1 MNLIKNCAQISS
13 FFKNVCVNVCVRVKI
28 YSSGWFHEGEG
39 VYVWIFNV
47 CVCVSVRRS
56 ICGFFKCVRV
66 REI

>member
-1 MNLIKNCAQISS
+1 M
-13 FFKNVCVNVCVRVKI
+13 NVCVRVKI
-28 YSSGWFHEGEG
+28 HSSGWFHESEG